1 MALYKRHPRFT
12 IALLIL
18 IFISILMFANSDPK
32 DKLVGFH
39 RHGGLAESLRIEE
52 VHYQKMLDQRQDLI
66 RKWGPTP
73 DRIDP

>member
-1 MALYKRHPRFT
+1 
-12 IALLIL
+12 
-18 IFISILMFANSDPK
+18 MFANSDPK